1 VYGRPV
7 YAAVVR
13 AVPACAVLALGTSLA
28 CGARTGLET
37 PPPPD
42 ANLDVFRA
50 PDATFDGGRDAFVP
64 DGCTP
69 RPEICD
75 GRDDDCDGVADDG
88 VPCWTLDGASIEI
101 VPTELCSA
109 EWYAYGMPAE
119 ASANPPVAGVR
130 AAGRVTVVPIEM
142 PARCGGGA
150 IAVIADE
157 VEDGSGGRLAASFA
171 FSRSEG
177 GILVGDEPDECA
189 YDAAALRGSCRW
201 RWNPCCTD
209 GVMLGPFA
217 AEQCVTFTIDG
228 HDGAAPEGV
237 STLVVVDGR
246 GVATDRAFGET
257 LRLCRTFVPER
268 G

>member
-1 VYGRPV
+1 MRV
-7 YAAVVR
+7 
-13 AVPACAVLALGTSLA
+13 VPACVVLAFGATLA
-28 CGARTGLET
+28 CGARTGLDT

-42 ANLDVFRA
+42 ANLDAFRA

-69 RPEICD
+69 RPEVCD

-88 VPCWTLDGASIEI
+88 VPCWTLDGASID
-101 VPTELCSA
+101 VAPSSRCGG
-109 EWYAYGMPAE
+109 EWYGYDMPAQ
-119 ASANPPVAGVR
+119 ASANPPVTGIR
-130 AAGRVTVVPIEM
+130 ASSRVSVVPIEM
-142 PARCGGGA
+142 AAGCGGGA

-157 VEDGSGGRLAASFA
+157 VEDGSGGRLAASFT
-171 FSRSEG
+171 FSRDDG

-189 YDAAALRGSCRW
+189 YDPAALRGSCRW

-217 AEQCVTFTIDG
+217 AEQCVTFSIDG

-237 STLVVVDGR
+237 GTLVVIDGL
-246 GVATDRAFGET
+246 GAVTERAFGEAF
-257 LRLCRTFVPER
+257 RLCRTLVPPR